1 MDDLDPYRPL
11 PNPGET
17 ALFEVRPSVAVIG
30 AGISGL
36 IAARILAERGYPVTV
51 FDKGQR
57 PGGRSSTRIEGHFS
71 FDHGCQYFTARDRR
85 FLRYVE
91 AWKELGIV
99 SPWPARRAS
108 LHGGVISPVQDDV
121 VRYVG
126 VPGMD
131 ATARHLARDL
141 DIRSATKVSA
151 IEYVSGSWHIHFGQ
165 TKPEIYEILIS
176 AIPPAQALEL
186 IKNQSSLAEQVSR
199 VSMQP
204 CWAAMM
210 AFDYDLDTTFDA
222 AHISGSPLV
231 WAANNGSKP
240 GRSTGECWVLHA
252 SPSWSAEHV
261 DAPPAQVAAQLMEE
275 FFKAGGL
282 SAVKPKLLSAHRWL
296 YASPANPLPDTRLWD
311 SNKSLGICGDWC
323 HSARMEG
330 AFLSGLELAEQI
342 IDDRPRSANI

>member
-17 ALFEVRPSVAVIG
+17 AMIEVRPGVAVIG

-57 PGGRSSTRIEGHFS
+57 PGGRASTRIEGHFS

-85 FLRYVE
+85 FIRYVE
-91 AWKELGIV
+91 AWNELGIV
-99 SPWPARRAS
+99 CPWDARRAS
-108 LHGGVISPVQDDV
+108 LHGGIISAVQDKV
-121 VRYVG
+121 TRYVG

-141 DIRSATKVSA
+141 DIRSGVKVSA
-151 IEYVSGSWHIHFGQ
+151 VEYTASGWNIHFGNAM
-165 TKPEIYEILIS
+165 PETYEILVC
-176 AIPPAQALEL
+176 AIPPAQTLEL
-186 IKNQSSLAEQVSR
+186 LKNQTPLVGKASE

-204 CWAAMM
+204 CWAAM
-210 AFDYDLDTTFDA
+210 AVFDYELDTSFDA
-222 AHISGSPLV
+222 AHVSGSPLV

-252 SPSWSAEHV
+252 SPSWSHDHIER
-261 DAPPAQVAAQLMEE
+261 PPAEIAAMLTAE
-275 FFKAGGL
+275 FFKSSGL
-282 SAVKPKLLSAHRWL
+282 APVKPKLLSAHRWL
-296 YASPANPLPDTRLWD
+296 YASPAKPLPDTLLWD
-311 SNKSLGICGDWC
+311 AGHAVGICGDWC

-330 AFLSGLELAEQI
+330 AFLSGLELAEKI
-342 IDDRPRSANI
+342 IDDRPRSAAI